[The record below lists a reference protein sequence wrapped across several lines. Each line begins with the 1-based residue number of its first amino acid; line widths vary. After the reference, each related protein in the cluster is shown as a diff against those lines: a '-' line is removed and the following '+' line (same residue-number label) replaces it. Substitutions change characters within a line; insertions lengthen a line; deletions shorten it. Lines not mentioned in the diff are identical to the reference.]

1 MLIQGLF
8 VLVFLI
14 LSKFLS
20 VDCGRLYFLASPL
33 LDFLAWFKT
42 LFLQVLNTVG
52 FVCLAKPAD
61 ADVMHGGLI
70 TFAKIAPSGKNP
82 DHIMAVG

>member
-1 MLIQGLF
+1 MSKNHCTVAGQWSHSPNTIGVEDFPGFISLRFPGL
-8 VLVFLI
+8 V
-14 LSKFLS
+14 
-20 VDCGRLYFLASPL
+20 
-33 LDFLAWFKT
+33 KT
-42 LFLQVLNTVG
+42 LFPRVANTVG

-61 ADVMHGGLI
+61 ADVMLGGLI